1 MEFRTLHADEIELRV
16 GVTTET
22 GFSLLLYKTARTDM
36 QLLDETVGS
45 MNWQRSHE
53 VIDGNLCCTISVWD
67 AEKGQWISKQD
78 VGTENQME
86 KEKSSFS
93 DAMKRS
99 GFNFGI
105 GRELYSAPFIWIKGH
120 VKPDQK
126 ARSGYKADQK
136 YVGGFHVSAI
146 EYASN
151 RKITKLI
158 IEDADGQIAYSYGV
172 GKAKKS
178 APKKDAPK
186 QDAPQEG
193 APQTITSFHAKEI
206 KLTLQNKDVDVPKF
220 LAYFGVHDVDSMTEE
235 QYLKA
240 VEMLRKKRNRKE

>member
-1 MEFRTLHADEIELRV
+1 MEFRTLTADEIELRV
-16 GVTTET
+16 GMANAK
-22 GFSLLLYKTARTDM
+22 GFSLLLYKNARVDM

-45 MNWQRSHE
+45 MGWQRTHE
-53 VIDGNLCCTISVWD
+53 VIDGRLCCTISLWD
-67 AEKGQWISKQD
+67 DVEKQWVKKQD
-78 VGTENQME
+78 VGTESQTE
-86 KEKSSFS
+86 KDKGQFS
-93 DAMKRS
+93 DSFKRA
-99 GFNFGI
+99 GFNVGI
-105 GRELYSAPFIWIKGH
+105 GRELYTAPFVWVKGH
-120 VKPDQK
+120 VEQDQR

-136 YVGGFHVSAI
+136 YVGGLKVSAI
-146 EYASN
+146 EYSEK
-151 RKITKLI
+151 RSITKLV
-158 IEDADGQIAYSYGV
+158 IEDENGQIAYSYGV

-186 QDAPQEG
+186 QD